1 MHNIYGKQ
9 LRAIDKTRLRSVYL
23 SVRLSHSLSLPK
35 VSFLSRPVPRGP
47 QESDS
52 PRIDRAGSA
61 PSAEGVCEQVCA
73 PPDVRMR
80 VDYKHITEAYHI
92 LFVSS
97 RSKSAEGR
105 LFLFVCVRACVQ
117 TEKAVLASRASQ
129 ATRRQ
134 GRTMRRKTPNDFSVR
149 TRVFFLG

>member
-92 LFVSS
+92 LFQFSQQELKKYQFSQQSS
-97 RSKSAEGR
+97 RGS
-105 LFLFVCVRACVQ
+105 FVFVCVRA
-117 TEKAVLASRASQ
+117 
-129 ATRRQ
+129 
-134 GRTMRRKTPNDFSVR
+134 
-149 TRVFFLG
+149 RVCAD